1 MKSVSAKDL
10 ALNKLKVKPMTLLQ
24 EGQLHG
30 YRHRNVLI
38 IGSYTS
44 KPAAFFHHQNIAL
57 CTITIAFGM
66 LIEH

>member
-10 ALNKLKVKPMTLLQ
+10 ALSKLKVKPMTLLQ
-24 EGQLHG
+24 EGQLRG
-30 YRHRNVLI
+30 YRHRNVSI

-44 KPAAFFHHQNIAL
+44 KPAAFFPHLNIAL
-57 CTITIAFGM
+57 CTIMIVFAM